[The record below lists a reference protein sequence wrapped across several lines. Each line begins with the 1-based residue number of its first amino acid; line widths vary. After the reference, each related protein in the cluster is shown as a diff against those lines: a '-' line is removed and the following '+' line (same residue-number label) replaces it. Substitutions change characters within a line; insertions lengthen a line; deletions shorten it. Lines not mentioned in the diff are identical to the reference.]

1 MSADIDAEKLYSA
14 IEESARLVGAP
25 CSRDKVRPVLDAFG
39 GTFDNAM
46 VVFSVLTGQH
56 HAGQLDYCF
65 TISPDITDPYATA
78 LASGLTEETGH
89 PVASLLAELHAQDWD
104 ITEHFTDCSAV
115 SGFKKIYAHFPRDLQ
130 KVTTLAALPSMPPAV
145 TANLGLFAR
154 HGLDEVAMTGID
166 YRSRTVS
173 LYFQFTEH
181 NSPPPSTLAALLREI
196 GLPPASEG
204 MLEFA
209 AGSFRA
215 NVTLGWDSPD
225 IARVAFA
232 PPLGPGLDLA
242 KIPAPAEAP
251 LQHFA
256 RAAPRAYTGERMNLF
271 AVKWLPTGE
280 FLEICSYYRLPAAY
294 EPVRLMHTRTP
305 HP

>member
-1 MSADIDAEKLYSA
+1 MFEKRHSAGFPPYSGNRRPTPTA
-14 IEESARLVGAP
+14 WSSDVRRHRRGKTVFGHRGIGPPGGCP
-25 CSRDKVRPVLDAFG
+25 CSRDKVRPVLNAFG

-78 LASGLTEETGH
+78 LASGLTKETDH

-181 NSPPPSTLAALLREI
+181 NSPRPHPGGPAARDRTAPGQRGDAGIRRRLLPRQRHPRL
-196 GLPPASEG
+196 GLPGHRP
-204 MLEFA
+204 
-209 AGSFRA
+209 R
-215 NVTLGWDSPD
+215 
-225 IARVAFA
+225 RVR
-232 PPLGPGLDLA
+232 
-242 KIPAPAEAP
+242 PAPGPRPRPREDPRPRGSP

-256 RAAPRAYTGERMNLF
+256 RAAPA
-271 AVKWLPTGE
+271 PT
-280 FLEICSYYRLPAAY
+280 PANA
-294 EPVRLMHTRTP
+294 
-305 HP
+305 

>member
-1 MSADIDAEKLYSA
+1 M
-14 IEESARLVGAP
+14 
-25 CSRDKVRPVLDAFG
+25 
-39 GTFDNAM
+39 
-46 VVFSVLTGQH
+46 
-56 HAGQLDYCF
+56 
-65 TISPDITDPYATA
+65 
-78 LASGLTEETGH
+78 
-89 PVASLLAELHAQDWD
+89 
-104 ITEHFTDCSAV
+104 
-115 SGFKKIYAHFPRDLQ
+115 
-130 KVTTLAALPSMPPAV
+130 TTLAALPSMPPAV

-181 NSPPPSTLAALLREI
+181 NSPRPHPGGPAARDRTA
-196 GLPPASEG
+196 PASEG

-251 LQHFA
+251 SSTS
-256 RAAPRAYTGERMNLF
+256 RGPPPRLHR
-271 AVKWLPTGE
+271 
-280 FLEICSYYRLPAAY
+280 
-294 EPVRLMHTRTP
+294 RTNA
-305 HP
+305 